1 MKHLVGVILVMMML
15 LAGCSRSVDS
25 RLSLADSLIDEQA
38 DSAYMMLKGVNADE
52 LTTTSDRA
60 YYALLYTQA
69 LYKNM
74 DSIASDSLINIAV
87 DYYADNHNRELN
99 TRTLIYKGAVM
110 QELGKEQEAME
121 WYKRA
126 EDNASEDDYMN
137 LGQANL
143 RMAVLYS
150 LNYTDNR
157 VIIEKY
163 KQALYNF
170 QKAGSKQY
178 QVMCLSSIGGELR
191 NINIDS
197 AIIYLEKSIQLS
209 KELDN
214 SFLLYRSL
222 AMLTRAY
229 FSKNDFKRSKD
240 LALAFINTENSY
252 VGDDIYYDIVMS
264 YAHLGMPDSAE
275 YYLSKTNEVK
285 DDNRLKL
292 VRTMAISAIYESRG
306 DYQQSLSATK
316 KADSISY
323 SIESGSLIKDIV
335 KIETLYSK
343 AKLDNLHLQLKNVQL
358 KSCLYISICAIV
370 ILIITF
376 ITFVYIRKRKRKLD
390 DAYQLIDA
398 LNKEKNDIYIRDNI
412 RSESIRKLTENHKRL
427 MNRLIEC
434 SYKYKNHPEL
444 FIKIFSEIIE
454 SVKATQDFWET
465 LIIYINDQY
474 DNFIDEL
481 KNTYPNLN
489 NDDIKIITLICCGYS
504 PLDISIYMG
513 YANNTYIYRK
523 KKNIASKMDLSISL
537 DDFIAE
543 KLT

>member
-1 MKHLVGVILVMMML
+1 ML

-25 RLSLADSLIDEQA
+25 RLVLADKLIDECA
-38 DSAYMMLKGVNADE
+38 DSAFIVLKGIDPHE
-52 LTTTSDRA
+52 LTRSSDKA

-69 LYKNM
+69 QYKNF
-74 DSIASDSLINIAV
+74 DSIPNDSLINIALHH
-87 DYYADNHNRELN
+87 YSDNHNRELN

-214 SFLLYRSL
+214 SFLLYRSS

-229 FSKNDFKRSKD
+229 FSKNHGKPETRSGF
-240 LALAFINTENSY
+240 L
-252 VGDDIYYDIVMS
+252 
-264 YAHLGMPDSAE
+264 
-275 YYLSKTNEVK
+275 
-285 DDNRLKL
+285 R
-292 VRTMAISAIYESRG
+292 
-306 DYQQSLSATK
+306 LSAPGT
-316 KADSISY
+316 
-323 SIESGSLIKDIV
+323 GLSLLI
-335 KIETLYSK
+335 
-343 AKLDNLHLQLKNVQL
+343 QLPFRH
-358 KSCLYISICAIV
+358 SPP
-370 ILIITF
+370 
-376 ITFVYIRKRKRKLD
+376 IRRC
-390 DAYQLIDA
+390 
-398 LNKEKNDIYIRDNI
+398 
-412 RSESIRKLTENHKRL
+412 LTEPPAQYTHT
-427 MNRLIEC
+427 
-434 SYKYKNHPEL
+434 
-444 FIKIFSEIIE
+444 IFPQWPAPTRSDAVR
-454 SVKATQDFWET
+454 SHF
-465 LIIYINDQY
+465 
-474 DNFIDEL
+474 
-481 KNTYPNLN
+481 
-489 NDDIKIITLICCGYS
+489 G
-504 PLDISIYMG
+504 
-513 YANNTYIYRK
+513 
-523 KKNIASKMDLSISL
+523 
-537 DDFIAE
+537 
-543 KLT
+543 